1 MQSRLL
7 GKGRQ
12 DPMRTLVGKY
22 FDFGKCFMVRVMFDW
37 SLEGNISVDTDSSG
51 KKGKDIPGEPT
62 LYVYVQIPANVEVA
76 SFSEFNLIFVLLYFS
91 K

>member
-1 MQSRLL
+1 
-7 GKGRQ
+7 
-12 DPMRTLVGKY
+12 
-22 FDFGKCFMVRVMFDW
+22 MVRVMFDW

>member
-1 MQSRLL
+1 MTGVL
-7 GKGRQ
+7 K
-12 DPMRTLVGKY
+12 
-22 FDFGKCFMVRVMFDW
+22 
-37 SLEGNISVDTDSSG
+37 EISVWILTALERRG
-51 KKGKDIPGEPT
+51 GIYQEEMT